1 MYCNEVKEGYFLL
14 DEFEKY
20 VADNELFTHDD
31 KILLTVSGGVD
42 SMVLMSLTS
51 AAGYNFGVA
60 HCNFQLRGKESE
72 EDELLVEHE
81 AQRLGVE
88 FFNKRFDTIGEMERT
103 GESME
108 MAARRLRYA
117 WFRELCDEH
126 GYTVIAI
133 AHHINDSIET
143 FFINMLRGTGLRGL
157 TGITNHVGR
166 IVRPLMFTNRK
177 EIHDYA
183 VAHRIPFREDSSNR
197 STKYLRN
204 KVRIGLVPMLKEIT
218 PQFTTIMRR
227 NISRLSQAQDFISA
241 SMNIIKQNVIEHQGD
256 IHTIMVG
263 NINESLPR
271 NFVVYEIL
279 SSEYGF
285 KGDVV
290 DALLHAID
298 SGSTGRRFY
307 SREWVAVVDR
317 GNIVVSPIASD
328 DNCEVVVE
336 RNTLRSYV
344 GGSVLYYQYLDIDY
358 IDSLNQGEHI
368 ALIDADKLKFPL
380 RLRRWQE
387 GDWFVPFG
395 MSGRKKLSDYL
406 IDKKVSLAQKNRQFV
421 LLSGDDIVW
430 VVGRRLDDRYCVT
443 KHTERVLR
451 IVQDN
456 I

>member
-1 MYCNEVKEGYFLL
+1 MFLL

-42 SMVLMSLTS
+42 SMVLMSLTA
-51 AAGYNFGVA
+51 AAGYKFGVA
-60 HCNFQLRGKESE
+60 HCNFQLRGKESD

-81 AQRLGVE
+81 AKRLGVE
-88 FFNKRFDTIGEMERT
+88 FFNKRFDTTAEMERT

-117 WFRELCDEH
+117 WFKELCDEH

-157 TGITNHVGR
+157 TGINNHVGR

-183 VAHRIPFREDSSNR
+183 IAHRIPFREDSSNR

-204 KVRIGLVPMLKEIT
+204 KVRIGLIPMLREIT

-227 NISRLSQAQDFISA
+227 NVSRLSQAQDFITA
-241 SMNIIKQNVIEHQGD
+241 SMSIIKRDIIEQSGD
-256 IHTIMVG
+256 IRTIRVQK
-263 NINESLPR
+263 INESLPR
-271 NFVVYEIL
+271 NFVIYEIL
-279 SSEYGF
+279 SEEYGF

-290 DALLHAID
+290 DALCHALD
-298 SGSTGRRFY
+298 NNSTGRRFY
-307 SREWVAVVDR
+307 AREWVAVVDR
-317 GNIVVSPIASD
+317 GDIVVSPITEED
-328 DNCEVVVE
+328 DCEVMVE
-336 RNTLRSYV
+336 RRTLRSYV
-344 GGSVLYYQYLDIDY
+344 GGSVLYYQYCDIDF
-358 IDSLNQGEHI
+358 IDTLDQGENV
-368 ALIDADKLKFPL
+368 ALIDADKLSYPL
-380 RLRRWQE
+380 RLRRWRE
-387 GDWFVPFG
+387 GDWFQPLG
-395 MSGRKKLSDYL
+395 MSGRKKISDYL
-406 IDKKVSLAQKNRQFV
+406 IDKKVSMAQKSRQFV

-430 VVGRRLDDRYCVT
+430 VVGRRLDDRFAVT
-443 KHTERVLR
+443 KRTERVLR
-451 IVQDN
+451 VVRDN

>member
-1 MYCNEVKEGYFLL
+1 MKEGVFLL

-20 VADNELFTHDD
+20 VAENELFTHND
-31 KILLTVSGGVD
+31 KLLLTVSGGVD
-42 SMVLMSLTS
+42 SMVLMSLTA
-51 AAGYNFGVA
+51 AAGYKFGVA
-60 HCNFQLRGKESE
+60 HCNFQLRGKESD
-72 EDELLVEHE
+72 EDEELVEHE
-81 AQRLGVE
+81 AKRLGVE
-88 FFNKRFDTIGEMERT
+88 FFNKRFDTTAEMERT

-108 MAARRLRYA
+108 MAARRLRYQ

-177 EIHDYA
+177 DIHDYA

-204 KVRIGLVPMLKEIT
+204 KVRIGLIPMLKEIT

-227 NISRLSQAQDFISA
+227 NVSRLSQAQDFITSA
-241 SMNIIKQNVIEHQGD
+241 MSIIKRDVIEHSGD
-256 IHTIMVG
+256 IHTIKVQ
-263 NINESLPR
+263 NINDSLPR
-271 NFVVYEIL
+271 NFVIYEIL

-290 DALLHAID
+290 DALCHALD
-298 SGSTGRRFY
+298 NQSTGRRFY
-307 SREWVAVVDR
+307 AREWVAVVDR
-317 GNIVVSPIASD
+317 GNIVVSPVSED
-328 DNCEVVVE
+328 DDCEVMVE

-344 GGSVLYYQYLDIDY
+344 GGSVLYYQHCDIDF
-358 IDSLNQGEHI
+358 IDTLDLGENV
-368 ALIDADKLKFPL
+368 ALIDADKLKYPL
-380 RLRRWQE
+380 HLRRWHE
-387 GDWFVPFG
+387 GDWFQPLG
-395 MSGRKKLSDYL
+395 MSGRKKISDYL
-406 IDKKVSLAQKNRQFV
+406 IDKKVSMAEKSRQFV
-421 LLSGDDIVW
+421 LVSGDDIVW
-430 VVGRRLDDRYCVT
+430 VVGRRLDDRFAIT
-443 KHTERVLR
+443 KRTERVLKVVR
-451 IVQDN
+451 DN

>member
-1 MYCNEVKEGYFLL
+1 ML

-42 SMVLMSLTS
+42 SMVLMSLTA
-51 AAGYNFGVA
+51 AAGYRFGVA

-72 EDELLVEHE
+72 EDEKLVERE
-81 AQRLGVE
+81 AHRLGVE
-88 FFNKRFDTIGEMERT
+88 FFNKRFDTTGEMERT

-108 MAARRLRYA
+108 MVARRLRYT

-157 TGITNHVGR
+157 TGITNHIGR

-204 KVRIGLVPMLKEIT
+204 KVRIGLVPMLREIT

-227 NISRLSQAQDFISA
+227 NISRLSQAQDFITS
-241 SMNIIKQNVIEHQGD
+241 SMNIIKRDVIDHVGEL
-256 IHTIMVG
+256 HTIRVR

-271 NFVVYEIL
+271 NFVIYEIL

-290 DALLHAID
+290 DALCHALD
-298 SGSTGRRFY
+298 CGSTGRRFY

-317 GNIVVSPIASD
+317 GDIVVEPIAQD
-328 DNCEVVVE
+328 DDCEVLVE
-336 RNTLRSYV
+336 RNTIRSYA
-344 GGSVLYYQYLDIDY
+344 GGSVLYYQYCDVDF
-358 IDSLNQGEHI
+358 IDSLDQGEHVAI
-368 ALIDADKLKFPL
+368 IDADKLQYPL
-380 RLRRWQE
+380 RLRRWRD
-387 GDWFVPFG
+387 GDWFIPFG

-406 IDKKVSLAQKNRQFV
+406 IDKKVSMAQKNRQFV
-421 LLSGDDIVW
+421 LQSGDDIVW
-430 VVGRRLDDRYCVT
+430 VVGRRLDDRYAVT
-443 KHTERVLR
+443 KRTERVLR
-451 IVQDN
+451 IVQDTL
-456 I
+456 